1 MYPVLF
7 RIGSFEITSFGA
19 MVALGALLGI
29 VLLRRELGRSG
40 IDQGDGTDAAMVG
53 VLGGLAGAKL
63 LFVFEHASEGVA
75 SALFN
80 RGGLSW
86 FGGLVG
92 GVLAGWLYIRWRRL
106 PTVGVLAAAAPA
118 LALGHAIGR
127 IGCFLVGD
135 DYGRPTDLPWGV
147 AFPKG
152 LPPTLQ
158 KVHPT
163 QLYEMAF
170 LLVLTWLL
178 VRWRRRGMSD
188 LKVIASYLVLAGGER
203 FLLEFI
209 RINVRVALGLTVAQF
224 ASLGAVV
231 VGLAL
236 FAVAGRGGATAAAH
250 GKRPAG
256 LTACSSGPGLRALGL
271 SGRAE
276 VSAAIGPDSPLCV
289 LRPLFLHSQF
299 FILNSQFSFPP
310 PFPRTPSGR
319 SASR

>member
-40 IDQGDGTDAAMVG
+40 IDQADGTDAAMVG

-188 LKVIASYLVLAGGER
+188 SKVIASYLVLAGGER

-236 FAVAGRGGATAAAH
+236 FAVAGRGGQPAPAH
-250 GKRPAG
+250 GGKR
-256 LTACSSGPGLRALGL
+256 R
-271 SGRAE
+271 
-276 VSAAIGPDSPLCV
+276 
-289 LRPLFLHSQF
+289 
-299 FILNSQFSFPP
+299 
-310 PFPRTPSGR
+310 
-319 SASR
+319 